1 MRKIFW
7 NFSRAVAGIALMSY
21 GVLGLTSKFG
31 PGVRPE
37 IFVLLIIF
45 GAAIMVSLMMDK
57 K

>member
-7 NFSRAVAGIALMSY
+7 NFARAVAGLALMSY
-21 GVLGLTSKFG
+21 GVLGLTSKLM
-31 PGVRPE
+31 RPE
-37 IFVLLIIF
+37 IFVLLVIF